1 MHSIEKPLEIAICN
15 NYLQIVFAQADEK
28 TQEEEEEKV
37 GEAEE
42 EGNWNICNIMK
53 INDPITHSF
62 SYLPTFLLHKTCIAW
77 MAKEESEQTEEW
89 TGGRVVACVKG
100 TARITFMN

>member
-15 NYLQIVFAQADEK
+15 NYLQIVFAQAHEK
-28 TQEEEEEKV
+28 TQEEQEKV

-62 SYLPTFLLHKTCIAW
+62 SYLPTFLLHKTGIAW

-89 TGGRVVACVKG
+89 TGGRVVACVEG

>member
-42 EGNWNICNIMK
+42 EGN
-53 INDPITHSF
+53 
-62 SYLPTFLLHKTCIAW
+62 
-77 MAKEESEQTEEW
+77 
-89 TGGRVVACVKG
+89 
-100 TARITFMN
+100 

>member
-37 GEAEE
+37 EGEADE
-42 EGNWNICNIMK
+42 EGN
-53 INDPITHSF
+53 
-62 SYLPTFLLHKTCIAW
+62 
-77 MAKEESEQTEEW
+77 
-89 TGGRVVACVKG
+89 
-100 TARITFMN
+100 